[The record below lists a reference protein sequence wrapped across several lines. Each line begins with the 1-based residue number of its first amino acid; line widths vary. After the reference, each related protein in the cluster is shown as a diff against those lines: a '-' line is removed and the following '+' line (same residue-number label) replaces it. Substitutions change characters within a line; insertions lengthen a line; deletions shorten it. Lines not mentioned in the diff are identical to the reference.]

1 VFVPLRFDLPLAS
14 QIQKVDAV
22 LHKAT
27 DEIISVDLS
36 STLDVRSG
44 ISFSK
49 GMQDL
54 ER

>member
-1 VFVPLRFDLPLAS
+1 VFVPLRFDLPLDS
-14 QIQKVDAV
+14 QIQKVDVV

-27 DEIISVDLS
+27 DEITSINLS
-36 STLDVRSG
+36 STSDFPKG

-49 GMQDL
+49 GMQEL